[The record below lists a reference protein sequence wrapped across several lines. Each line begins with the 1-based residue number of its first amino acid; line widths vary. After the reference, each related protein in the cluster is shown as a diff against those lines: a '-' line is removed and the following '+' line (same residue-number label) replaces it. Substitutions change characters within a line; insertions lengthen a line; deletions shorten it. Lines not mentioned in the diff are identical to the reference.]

1 MRNRPVGNRNNIGM
15 LAYECIGIGLS
26 VTEPSV
32 LEVGI
37 GTGVKIPECV
47 SRVHG
52 FRLLPKLSLEPRYL
66 GSHSMLMGE
75 LDWVP
80 TFGQTQSW
88 LLQAFGKC
96 TNKWHVN
103 HLISFC
109 PSNK

>member
-1 MRNRPVGNRNNIGM
+1 MRNRPAGNRNNIGM
-15 LAYECIGIGLS
+15 LAYECIGTGLS
-26 VTEPSV
+26 VIEPSV

-37 GTGVKIPECV
+37 GTEVKIPESA

-52 FRLLPKLSLEPRYL
+52 FRLLPRLSLEPRYL
-66 GSHSMLMGE
+66 GSHSVLMGE

-80 TFGQTQSW
+80 TFGFW
-88 LLQAFGKC
+88 LLQAFVKC

-103 HLISFC
+103 HLISLC